1 MGPMVASRVAG
12 ARRASRACGWLGF
25 TSPARGDHVV
35 VSLGVRYDDPDAG
48 HRTGDR
54 GVSPVPPAVRATT
67 PGWRDPRLWI
77 GVLIVTVSVV
87 AGSRLLTAAD
97 DTVAV
102 WAVAADAGP
111 GAALTEDD
119 LVAHRVR
126 FAEPDDLAG
135 YYRVDD
141 TLPGELRLARGVGAG
156 ELLPRRAVGAADER
170 TDTVELPV
178 AVESEQVPP
187 AVHAGSVVDVYLVGD
202 ASAEGEGKATSGPG
216 TPVLTEA
223 TVVDA
228 PDPDGGF
235 GGATGRRQL
244 VLAVPQAD
252 AA

>member
-1 MGPMVASRVAG
+1 
-12 ARRASRACGWLGF
+12 
-25 TSPARGDHVV
+25 
-35 VSLGVRYDDPDAG
+35 VSLGIRHDDPDAG
-48 HRTGDR
+48 HRAGDR
-54 GVSPVPPAVRATT
+54 PVTVPPASRAST

-77 GVLIVTVSVV
+77 GVLIVAVSVV
-87 AGSRLLTAAD
+87 AGSRLLAAAD

-102 WAVAADAGP
+102 WAVSADAGP
-111 GAALTEDD
+111 GAALSEDD

-141 TLPGELRLARGVGAG
+141 TLPGELRLVRAVGAG
-156 ELLPRRAVGAADER
+156 ELLPRGAVGAADQQ

-202 ASAEGEGKATSGPG
+202 ASVEGADQGKATSGPG
-216 TPVLTEA
+216 TPVLREA

-228 PDPDGGF
+228 PDTDDGF
-235 GGATGRRQL
+235 ASASGRRQL

-252 AA
+252 AAAYFAAVAVLENPVLTVVRRG